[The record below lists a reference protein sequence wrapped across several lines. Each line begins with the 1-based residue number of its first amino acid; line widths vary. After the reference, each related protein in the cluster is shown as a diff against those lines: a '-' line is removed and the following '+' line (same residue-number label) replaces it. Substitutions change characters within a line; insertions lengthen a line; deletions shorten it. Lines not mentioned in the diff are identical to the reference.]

1 MPNLNNQESNTSI
14 NSVLTSYL
22 EQIGKKKL
30 LDNEEEIQIGAQIQ
44 QGDDEAQRRLI
55 EANLRLVVSI
65 AKKYTNR
72 GLDMEDLI
80 QEGNLGL
87 LTAAKKFNVKKG
99 CRFSTYATWWIRQ
112 SITRALADKSKMIRI
127 PVYAYGK
134 MIKVNNLTNKLL
146 SESGQPP
153 TAEDLAEHLAV
164 PSETVQILQNMLAE
178 PTSLETPYGDEGNFL
193 LKDFIQDTKSQSVE
207 QTSLEKDRQREIN
220 AILSTLSSREE
231 KVLQLRFGLNG
242 EEPKSFEE
250 TGLFFGLTR
259 ERIRQIQAEAIKKL
273 RESFGDDLRLLFNS
287 D

>member
-242 EEPKSFEE
+242 EEPKSLEE

>member
-146 SESGQPP
+146 SESGHPP

-242 EEPKSFEE
+242 EEPKSLEE